1 MTITKDLVSIG
12 PLVKILQ
19 IFKEGWVIKEKMP
32 EKNQSGNQPS
42 LKICRILTNGPIDT
56 KSFVIVIKKMK

>member
-32 EKNQSGNQPS
+32 EKN
-42 LKICRILTNGPIDT
+42 RVTNLL
-56 KSFVIVIKKMK
+56 

>member
-42 LKICRILTNGPIDT
+42 LKICRILINGPIDI
-56 KSFVIVIKKMK
+56 SFVIVIKKMK